1 MLQAPAKH
9 GSIACRQE
17 EAWATE
23 LGSGADQGPQSV
35 VAFAY
40 DMTRE
45 PEPGRVAGETIGVFH
60 HGRHSPFDRLPEL
73 GAPVVAVYTNTQRIA
88 LVDVALRRAAHCISR
103 HVQGQRWS
111 LHGDERLAD
120 LEPSFVYKDR
130 ERML

>member
-23 LGSGADQGPQSV
+23 LGRGADQGLQRG

-45 PEPGRVAGETIGVFH
+45 PEPGRVAGETIGVFP

-73 GAPVVAVYTNTQRIA
+73 GPPVAAVSTNTQRREP
-88 LVDVALRRAAHCISR
+88 VDGRHLR
-103 HVQGQRWS
+103 
-111 LHGDERLAD
+111 L
-120 LEPSFVYKDR
+120 PP
-130 ERML
+130 